1 MSAAPPHPQADA
13 RVGSARFTI
22 TTKIAFVAEATCQT
36 YGRPASTR

>member
-1 MSAAPPHPQADA
+1 MSVAPPHPQADA

-22 TTKIAFVAEATCQT
+22 TKIAFVTEATCQT